1 MGTQTEIN
9 QRDYT
14 PPSVLK
20 DFSLES
26 KFPEF
31 LQHSH
36 NITVLIFISLGVFF
50 GSKYLVKGDDEEHS
64 IRENGLTGFFFA
76 CAVIIIY
83 GISYFPDT
91 TM

>member
-1 MGTQTEIN
+1 MSEPIKSERSQQSDMDSIEELKLVQKSEMGTQTEIN

-36 NITVLIFISLGVFF
+36 NITG
-50 GSKYLVKGDDEEHS
+50 KEK
-64 IRENGLTGFFFA
+64 
-76 CAVIIIY
+76 IY
-83 GISYFPDT
+83 
-91 TM
+91 